1 MSVQHPEPAIQ
12 AAAGGPRIL
21 QFDVLRGFAV
31 LGIFWIAVAAFG
43 LPYGANALPTLI
55 GTAST
60 ANLTLWAIT
69 GVFLEGAMRGLFSM
83 LFGAGAAI
91 LLDRLAGAPGG
102 LALVDRYFRRQ
113 LWLIAFGLVHGYLLL
128 WPHDVLYDYGVIG
141 LLLFPLRGLAP
152 RTLLVIGVGAIAF
165 ANVELDLA
173 GIVAAL
179 RGGGAEQAAAAA
191 TVDPAFIEWLRQQV
205 AADLELY
212 RSGYLD
218 ILVAQAPEV
227 AANQSAGLYRNML
240 FDIGGMMLL
249 GMALYRWGV
258 LDGRRSAAF
267 YAVLALA
274 GYGLGVVMRGADV
287 YHALVQGFDAAALRT
302 MEGVNYDIGR
312 LPMTLGHVGL
322 IGLLCRWRALAG
334 PLRALAA
341 VGRLSLT
348 HYLGQTAIAITLFYG
363 FGFGL
368 YGRLERSELLLV
380 CLAVWSVLIIF
391 SLWWIRR
398 FRYGPM
404 EWLWRSLAQGAWQPN
419 RIPAAERG

>member
-1 MSVQHPEPAIQ
+1 MSVSNPDSSVHARS
-12 AAAGGPRIL
+12 ADTRIL

-43 LPYGANALPTLI
+43 LPYGANALPTLL

-60 ANLTLWAIT
+60 TNLTLWAIT
-69 GVFLEGAMRGLFSM
+69 DVFLEGAMRGLFSM
-83 LFGAGAAI
+83 LFGAGAVI
-91 LLDRLAGAPGG
+91 LLDRLTGPPAD
-102 LALVDRYFRRQ
+102 LAQVDRYFRRQ
-113 LWLIAFGLVHGYLLL
+113 LWLIAFGMVHGYLLL

-141 LLLFPLRGLAP
+141 VLLFPLRNLAP
-152 RTLLVIGVGAIAF
+152 RTLFLIGVCAIAF
-165 ANVELDLA
+165 ANVELDPAGMLA
-173 GIVAAL
+173 AIRDGT
-179 RGGGAEQAAAAA
+179 QAPAAA
-191 TVDPAFIEWLRQQV
+191 TTDPAFVDWLRQQV

-227 AANQSAGLYRNML
+227 AANESAGLYRNML

-249 GMALYRWGV
+249 GMALFRWGV
-258 LDGRRSAAF
+258 LDGQRSTGF
-267 YAVLALA
+267 YALLAVA
-274 GYGLGVVMRGADV
+274 GYVCGVLMRGANV
-287 YHALVQGFDAAALRT
+287 YHALVYGFDADALRA
-302 MEGVNYDIGR
+302 MEGVNYDFGR

-322 IGLLCRWRALAG
+322 IGLLCRWRVLAG

-348 HYLGQTAIAITLFYG
+348 HYLGQTVFAITLFYG

-380 CLAVWSVLIIF
+380 CLALWAVLIPF
-391 SLWWIRR
+391 SLWWLKR

-404 EWLWRSLAQGAWQPN
+404 EWLWRSLARGAWQPN
-419 RIPAAERG
+419 RIRTQRNA